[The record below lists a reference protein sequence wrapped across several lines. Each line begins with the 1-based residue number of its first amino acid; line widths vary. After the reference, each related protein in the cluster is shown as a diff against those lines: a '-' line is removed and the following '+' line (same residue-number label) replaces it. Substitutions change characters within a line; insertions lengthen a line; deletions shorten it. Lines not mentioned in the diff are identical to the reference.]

1 MDAGTIVF
9 LTFSN
14 IVNPLSFNNLMDT
27 FFEKRKSPV
36 HILLLSYVPCTV
48 ILTLAFLMLNI
59 ILISLTLS
67 LTLLFIITLNYE
79 SSMLKRFFVAA
90 IILNLLVIAEFF
102 TVFTL
107 TGSGMAFLQPVGTAG
122 QLSPYFFVIYS
133 LVNYAFTFLIKK
145 LFTNIKKD
153 TLDSSIYLGAQLII
167 STISFVVAFLMMNHP
182 TLPPF
187 AITLIITALV
197 GINMLT
203 LYFLDRLSLSF
214 EKRLETALHAQEKDF
229 YFAQSQLMQESV
241 KKVRAI
247 RHDMNLHLSALRDFS
262 TENAD
267 VTEYINNLLGDISE
281 SEVYSTTGNI
291 AFDSI
296 INFKLKSAREDNI
309 KLDLSLLVPVQINI
323 EIADIVTI
331 LGNLLNNALDAVAKV
346 DDKRIILDIELSK
359 GNLYI
364 KIDNTFDGNVKYT
377 DKEKHI
383 TTLKDGEEHGHG
395 LNNIRK
401 SVEKYNGHMDITHD
415 GNIFSVGILLYV

>member
-1 MDAGTIVF
+1 MSTFAAAYLGYNFALMLTIK
-9 LTFSN
+9 
-14 IVNPLSFNNLMDT
+14 NLMEV
-27 FFEKRKSPV
+27 FFEKRRTSVYITWFSFACYYVISAFLFLMKKYIKNIKKDMLNSQMYL
-36 HILLLSYVPCTV
+36 ILYAIIVV
-48 ILTLAFLMLNI
+48 ILYVIAFLMLNHPYLPI
-59 ILISLTLS
+59 VLIAS
-67 LTLLFIITLNYE
+67 
-79 SSMLKRFFVAA
+79 V
-90 IILNLLVIAEFF
+90 
-102 TVFTL
+102 
-107 TGSGMAFLQPVGTAG
+107 
-122 QLSPYFFVIYS
+122 
-133 LVNYAFTFLIKK
+133 
-145 LFTNIKKD
+145 
-153 TLDSSIYLGAQLII
+153 
-167 STISFVVAFLMMNHP
+167 VVAVF
-182 TLPPF
+182 
-187 AITLIITALV
+187 
-197 GINMLT
+197 GINVLAICII
-203 LYFLDRLSLSF
+203 DRLSIATHKSLQS
-214 EKRLETALHAQEKDF
+214 ALHAQEKEY
-229 YFAQSQLMQESV
+229 YFAQSKLMQESV

-247 RHDMNLHLSALRDFS
+247 RHDMNLHLSALRDFT
-262 TENAD
+262 TENTAA
-267 VTEYINNLLGDISE
+267 TEYINNLLGDISE

-346 DDKRIILDIELSK
+346 EDKRIILDIELSK

-377 DKEKHI
+377 DKEKRI